1 MRAFGHAGPRCA
13 TRRDP
18 QRGKLNIG
26 LDAAHAGVRIH
37 RVRKPAQLPLYLP
50 IAQRYAATDFCESP
64 SNEQAVQWLARTA
77 DWPDLRLALWGQAG
91 CGKTH
96 LLHVWAARTGGDVL
110 QGSDLGSILEQP
122 PARPIALDAADAVPD
137 ETALFHLLNAAGEA
151 RLPVLLASRQP
162 AARWGVRL
170 PDLASRLRAITAV
183 EIRAP
188 DDELLRSLLVR
199 LIAAHQ
205 LPVTQPV
212 HDWLL
217 RRLPRTAGALR
228 EAMAR
233 LDSASLAAHRPI
245 TVPLARETLADMLA
259 ASDDE
264 ISGS

>member
-1 MRAFGHAGPRCA
+1 
-13 TRRDP
+13 
-18 QRGKLNIG
+18 
-26 LDAAHAGVRIH
+26 
-37 RVRKPAQLPLYLP
+37 
-50 IAQRYAATDFCESP
+50 
-64 SNEQAVQWLARTA
+64 
-77 DWPDLRLALWGQAG
+77 
-91 CGKTH
+91 
-96 LLHVWAARTGGDVL
+96 
-110 QGSDLGSILEQP
+110 
-122 PARPIALDAADAVPD
+122 
-137 ETALFHLLNAAGEA
+137 
-151 RLPVLLASRQP
+151 VLLASRQP